1 MMHRVQG
8 HSDLVRDPK
17 TNAIINT
24 NTLEYDKY
32 VSRRNVSV
40 ENDERVDEIEQNL
53 SDLKGEINE
62 IKSLLKELVT
72 NVK

>member
-1 MMHRVQG
+1 MHRVQG
-8 HSDLVRDPK
+8 HSDLARDPK

-40 ENDERVDEIEQNL
+40 ENNERVDEIEQNL

>member
-1 MMHRVQG
+1 MMQRVKG
-8 HSDLVRDPK
+8 HSDLARDPK

-40 ENDERVDEIEQNL
+40 ENNERVDEIEQNL

>member
-1 MMHRVQG
+1 MFKVKG
-8 HSDLVRDPK
+8 HADLYRDPK

-32 VSRRNVSV
+32 IARRSV
-40 ENDERVDEIEQNL
+40 DAEKDERVDVIEKNL
-53 SDLKGEINE
+53 SDLKSEINE
-62 IKSLLKELVT
+62 IKSLLKEIVI

>member
-1 MMHRVQG
+1 MFKVEG
-8 HSDLVRDPK
+8 YSDLSRDPE

-24 NTLEYDKY
+24 NTLEYEKY
-32 VSRRNVSV
+32 ISRRSV
-40 ENDERVDEIEQNL
+40 GSKKDERVDEIEQNL
-53 SDLKGEINE
+53 SDLKSEINE

>member
-1 MMHRVQG
+1 MHRVQG